1 MCFII
6 GFSMVY
12 LITTELYPTNLRVQ
26 AVGMSSA
33 VSRVFCAC
41 APYLGPL
48 AKIWQ
53 PLPML
58 IIGVPIIL
66 SGLLASKL
74 PETYNEDLPQT
85 MKGAIELEEKQHQQ
99 NMENNNA

>member
-1 MCFII
+1 MNQNQMNIFS

-26 AVGMSSA
+26 ALGMSSA
-33 VSRVFCAC
+33 MARIFCAC
-41 APYLGPL
+41 APFLSPL
-48 AKIWQ
+48 AKIWH

-58 IIGVPIIL
+58 IVGVPIIL
-66 SGLLASKL
+66 SGMLASRL

-85 MKGAIELEEKQHQQ
+85 IRGASALEEKQ
-99 NMENNNA
+99 NNPSA